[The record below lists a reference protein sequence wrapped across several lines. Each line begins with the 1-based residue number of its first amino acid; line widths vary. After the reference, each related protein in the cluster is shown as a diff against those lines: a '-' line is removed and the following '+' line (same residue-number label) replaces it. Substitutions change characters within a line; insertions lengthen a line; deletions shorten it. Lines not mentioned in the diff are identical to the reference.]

1 MIIGSV
7 KLKSKRA
14 AFSIS
19 SAKEGGVKVKEVAAM
34 REKDLRVEVE
44 RARSWGLVIL
54 RILGKESCGIW
65 SLGLVLAGREEEGR
79 VRRDFVRK
87 WRGDFRKGVISF
99 LTTQIAE
106 VCNGQEEG
114 VEWSARVICVL
125 LTLTHIDPTRPEFI
139 EAAPPI

>member
-1 MIIGSV
+1 MRTKNSTMIIGSV
-7 KLKSKRA
+7 KLKSKSA

-79 VRRDFVRK
+79 VM
-87 WRGDFRKGVISF
+87 RG
-99 LTTQIAE
+99 L
-106 VCNGQEEG
+106 EEAMIMLAMAG
-114 VEWSARVICVL
+114 E
-125 LTLTHIDPTRPEFI
+125 
-139 EAAPPI
+139 